1 VAGAIRAPTT
11 TRCERA
17 TSLAGWK
24 SSVTG
29 GVRAALYGAAIE
41 GGADVR
47 GCFHWTGVDNYEWL
61 RGFDLAFGI
70 IDRDRNVK
78 PSALVL
84 RGEARP

>member
-29 GVRAALYGAAIE
+29 GVRAALYG
-41 GGADVR
+41 D
-47 GCFHWTGVDNYEWL
+47 CFHWTGVDNYEWL